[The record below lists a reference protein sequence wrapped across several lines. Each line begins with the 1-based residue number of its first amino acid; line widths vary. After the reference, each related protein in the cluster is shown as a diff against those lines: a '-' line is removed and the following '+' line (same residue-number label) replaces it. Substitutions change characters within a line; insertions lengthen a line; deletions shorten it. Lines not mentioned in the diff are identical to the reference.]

1 MSGYF
6 CNRGTIAKVI
16 STGESGMA
24 FFEGNS
30 CPCTLASKSKTAMS
44 SRLTN
49 TWLTL
54 STIILLHVAAAIA
67 AASEPA
73 PLTLAPPSLDH
84 GFRLLY
90 DLKFNDAQQEFTQW
104 QQQNPSDP
112 MGPVSEAAG
121 LLFSEFDRLGIL
133 ESQFF
138 EDDKTFL
145 SGKKLSPD
153 AAVHSRFEASLI
165 KAEGLAKTDL
175 AKDPKDR
182 DALLAMVLVNG
193 LHADYAQLI
202 EKRNLAS
209 LSYTRQGTI
218 WAQQLLAVDPKA
230 YDAYLARGM
239 SRYIIGSLFAPFRWF
254 LHLGGVEGNKEEGL
268 ADLRLTAAH
277 GRYLAPFA
285 RILLAI
291 ACVRDKDK
299 AQAHQL
305 LASLHEEFPE
315 NGLFVREMQRLEPS
329 LPQAS
334 H

>member
-1 MSGYF
+1 
-6 CNRGTIAKVI
+6 
-16 STGESGMA
+16 
-24 FFEGNS
+24 
-30 CPCTLASKSKTAMS
+30 MS
-44 SRLTN
+44 SRLTK

-54 STIILLHVAAAIA
+54 SAVILLNVATATALSDVP
-67 AASEPA
+67 ASPTSVS
-73 PLTLAPPSLDH
+73 PTLDH

-90 DLKFNDAQQEFTQW
+90 DLKFNEAQQEFTQW
-104 QQQNPSDP
+104 QQMNPGDP

-138 EDDKTFL
+138 EDDKAFL
-145 SGKKLSPD
+145 SRKKLSPD
-153 AAVHSRFEASLI
+153 AVVHARFESSLTR
-165 KAEGLAKTDL
+165 AEALAKANL
-175 AKDPKDR
+175 ARDAKDR

-193 LHADYAQLI
+193 LHADYSQLI

-209 LSYTRQGTI
+209 LSYTRQGTT
-218 WAQQLLAVDPKA
+218 WAQQLLGVDPKA

-299 AQAHQL
+299 AQARQL

-315 NGLFVREMQRLEPS
+315 NGLFVREIQRLEPGA
-329 LPQAS
+329 PQAS